1 MYVETPHRLLS
12 SGGRGLFGESLTVS
26 SPQGRRGLYDETPHR
41 ILSVRRRRLF
51 AHMLAGLLVFVL
63 GAGMSMAAQTTSPT
77 STYRIGPKDLVEIKV
92 FEVPELNVELRVSEE
107 GTIDLPLIGDVD
119 VQGLTEGELA
129 IKLKTLLESKYVQRA
144 SVAVQVREF
153 RSKPISVIGA
163 VKNPG
168 PLAFSGR
175 WTLLE
180 ALTAAGGLA
189 EKHGNVIYVL
199 RNASNGLS
207 DQIAIDVSDLMV
219 QGDPRVN
226 IPIYANDLINVPAPV
241 PVTIFCMGEV
251 ARPAALEFLSTERI
265 TVLAAIARA
274 GGLAD
279 RASKKILIKRR
290 DGSGREVE
298 IEVNYKRIIS
308 GDDPDVE
315 LEPNDVVVVKRS
327 FF

>member
-1 MYVETPHRLLS
+1 MTRL
-12 SGGRGLFGESLTVS
+12 
-26 SPQGRRGLYDETPHR
+26 
-41 ILSVRRRRLF
+41 IF
-51 AHMLAGLLVFVL
+51 ALAGISYMVL
-63 GAGMSMAAQTTSPT
+63 T
-77 STYRIGPKDLVEIKV
+77 STSGLTAQDGQSHNLYRIGPKDLIEIKV
-92 FEVPELNVELRVSEE
+92 FEVPELNVELRVSED
-107 GTIDLPLIGDVD
+107 GTVDLPLIGDVE
-119 VQGLTEGELA
+119 VQGLTENELT
-129 IKLKTLLESKYVQRA
+129 IKLKTLLESRYIQRA

-189 EKHGNVIYVL
+189 EKHSNVIYVL
-199 RNASNGLS
+199 RTASNGLS
-207 DQIAIDVSDLMV
+207 DQIEINVNDLMV
-219 QGDPRVN
+219 LGDPRYN

-241 PVTIFCMGEV
+241 PITIFCLGEV
-251 ARPAALEFLSTERI
+251 ADPGALQFQSNERI

-274 GGLAD
+274 GGLTD

-290 DGSGREVE
+290 DGSGREIE

-308 GDDPDVE
+308 GEDPDTE

-327 FF
+327 FL